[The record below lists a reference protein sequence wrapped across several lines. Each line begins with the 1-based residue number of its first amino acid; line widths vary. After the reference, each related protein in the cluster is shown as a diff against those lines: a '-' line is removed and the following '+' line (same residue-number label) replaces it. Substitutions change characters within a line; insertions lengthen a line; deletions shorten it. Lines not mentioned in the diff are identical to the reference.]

1 MARIMLGWGGLRE
14 GLDQLVSGTK
24 GGCLLFL
31 WMVSGTSWYQNLLY
45 VLPGSSQKAKKMPK
59 KNFFRIFDIFDIIRQ
74 SKNVRCF
81 F

>member
-1 MARIMLGWGGLRE
+1 MACIMLGWGGLRE
-14 GLDQLVSGTK
+14 GLDQLVPGTK

-31 WMVSGTSWYQNLLY
+31 WMVSGTNWYQNLLY
-45 VLPGSSQKAKKMPK
+45 VLPGSSQKAKKFQK
-59 KNFFRIFDIFDIIRQ
+59 KIFLEFFDIFDIIRQ

>member
-1 MARIMLGWGGLRE
+1 MAGFMLGVGGLRE

-45 VLPGSSQKAKKMPK
+45 VLPGSSQKAKKMAK
-59 KNFFRIFDIFDIIRQ
+59 KNFFRIF
-74 SKNVRCF
+74 
-81 F
+81 